1 MMLITHKPF
10 ESNQNELKLVYIHDS
25 LVGIRPLEV
34 ISVYC
39 DEEELSK
46 AYDILGRKPSK
57 REGMNFIGVN
67 AQEIVA
73 NW

>member
-1 MMLITHKPF
+1 MLITHKPR
-10 ESNQNELKLVYIHDS
+10 ESNRNELEFVCIHDS
-25 LVGIRPLEV
+25 LADIKTLEV

-39 DEEELSK
+39 DGEELSK
-46 AYDILGRKPSK
+46 AYNILGRKPSK
-57 REGMNFIGVN
+57 RDEMIFIGVN

>member
-1 MMLITHKPF
+1 MMLITHKPC
-10 ESNQNELKLVYIHDS
+10 ESHRNELESVSIHDS
-25 LVGIRPLEV
+25 LVDIRTLEV

-39 DEEELSK
+39 DGEELQK
-46 AYDILGRKPSK
+46 AYNILGRKPSN
-57 REGMNFIGVN
+57 RNEMVFIGVN